1 MSDPLQPSPEQRARE
16 DQLRAAVREF
26 AATLQTIVYELV
38 GDGWTDQQARELI
51 VASMRQ
57 QSWRQQP

>member
-1 MSDPLQPSPEQRARE
+1 MTDPLQPSPEQRARE

>member
-16 DQLRAAVREF
+16 DQLRAAVRDF